1 MTRSPLS
8 VSIDASVRSA
18 EDLMIDNDVR
28 HLPVLE
34 GEDLV
39 GVVSDRDIAFTS
51 NVSDSTLADQLR
63 VRDVCSLD
71 VYAVAPEERLDVVLA
86 RMAERRLGSAVV
98 TDGGRIAGV
107 FTATDAC
114 RCFADWLRAA
124 SQTRASD

>member
-1 MTRSPLS
+1 MPSRSTRPGAAIPVPEIRSVMTRSPLS

-18 EDLMIDNDVR
+18 EDLMIDNDVGA
-28 HLPVLE
+28 H
-34 GEDLV
+34 
-39 GVVSDRDIAFTS
+39 
-51 NVSDSTLADQLR
+51 
-63 VRDVCSLD
+63 VCSLD